1 MDNFNYN
8 FKIEDYLVK
17 ESHKFDSNI
26 LGEYLSDKLDNFS
39 QINAVGQFDAG
50 QSNPTFIIESKEG
63 RRVVLRKKPPGELLP
78 SAHAIDREY
87 RVQKALYD
95 TDVPVAKMYYYCE
108 DENIIG
114 TAFYIMEYLEG
125 RVFEDT
131 TLPNISPEERTTSI
145 PKT

>member
-78 SAHAIDREY
+78 SAHAIDRAVSY
-87 RVQKALYD
+87 THL
-95 TDVPVAKMYYYCE
+95 
-108 DENIIG
+108 
-114 TAFYIMEYLEG
+114 
-125 RVFEDT
+125 
-131 TLPNISPEERTTSI
+131 TLPPT
-145 PKT
+145 PYV